1 MSAPAFA
8 TAPLLEAEE
17 SDLGLPRR
25 RHLLGPALTIL
36 AVDVVAVFVFAAL
49 SGFAFVS
56 VQSLRDIA
64 LDGSEDVLLSIGVAF
79 LLGAGE
85 LDISLGANVI
95 LSSVAGGEVMGAV
108 KSPGPAIA
116 AGAAACLLTGMAG
129 GLFNALVVTR
139 LRVNSFITTLASLGI
154 MTGIAYVLTGGYN
167 VSTVPFSLQT
177 DFGIARLGGVLPY
190 PSLIALVA
198 ALVAGWFLYRT
209 RFGLH
214 TLALGS
220 SREAA
225 LRAGVKVRST
235 LAVLFVLAG
244 GCAGTAGLIDLA
256 RYTTTNLSGHQTDA
270 LAAIAGAV
278 IGGTNLYG
286 GKVSIAGAVFGSL
299 LAVILQDGLVV
310 IGLPAFY
317 QLIAVGVVL
326 IVAVSLRSFGGA
338 EGAPGVTSQLA
349 SFVRHRKGV
358 GHSADEERRFVS

>member
-1 MSAPAFA
+1 MTAPA
-8 TAPLLEAEE
+8 TAQTSAVLETEE
-17 SDLGLPRR
+17 AAPRYLPRR
-25 RHLLGPALTIL
+25 RRFVGPALTIL
-36 AVDVVAVFVFAAL
+36 AVDVVAVLLFGAL
-49 SGFAFVS
+49 SGFAFLK

-64 LDGSEDVLLSIGVAF
+64 LDGSEYVLLSIGVAL

-95 LSSVAGGEVMGAV
+95 LSSVVGGEVMGAF
-108 KSPGPAIA
+108 KNPGLGIFL
-116 AGAAACLLTGMAG
+116 GTVVCILTGAAG
-129 GLFNALVVTR
+129 GLFNASVVIL

-154 MTGIAYVLTGGYN
+154 FTGIAYVITGGYN

-177 DFGIARLGGVLPY
+177 DFGIGRLFGVMPY
-190 PSLIALVA
+190 PALIAIVA
-198 ALVAGWFLYRT
+198 AFVAGWFLYRA

-225 LRAGVKVRST
+225 IRAGVKVRKK
-235 LAVLFVLAG
+235 LLQLFVVAG
-244 GCAGTAGLIDLA
+244 ICAGIAGFIDLA

-278 IGGTNLYG
+278 IGGTNLFG
-286 GKVSIAGAVFGSL
+286 GKVSIGGAVFGSL

-310 IGLPAFY
+310 IGLQPFY

-326 IVAVSLRSFGGA
+326 ITAVS
-338 EGAPGVTSQLA
+338 
-349 SFVRHRKGV
+349 VRNFA
-358 GHSADEERRFVS
+358 SADDSSQGLYRRLRTRLM